1 MCGILVTTDELTDPK
16 AFEAGLASLTDRG
29 PDDGRILSIGHGTM
43 GFRRLAI
50 MGLNEEGMQPFVRG
64 GSAAVCNGELY
75 GFRPVKK
82 RLEEEDHYTFRS
94 DSDCEIILPLYEK
107 FGTGMFAKLDAEY
120 AMVIYDAKEGSWIA
134 SRDPIGIRPLFYGYT
149 KNHRICFGSTA
160 ASLMPIA
167 EDIMPFPPGTYYKD
181 GVFTAYTHIELPDA
195 MIHDDLETVCKG
207 IHDRLV
213 EGVLKRMDADA
224 PVGYLLSGGLDSSLV
239 CAIAQRHSRTPIRT
253 FAIGMDTDAIDLKYA
268 RQVAEFIGSD
278 HTEVKMTRQEVIDAL
293 PEVIKALGTWDIT
306 TIRAS
311 MGMYLLCKAIHK
323 DTDVHVLYTGEIS
336 DELFGYK
343 YTDFAPDAQSF
354 QIEAEKRIRELY
366 MYDVLRADRCISANS
381 MESRVPFGD
390 LSFVHYVMSIDP
402 SMKMNT
408 YHMGKYLLRH
418 AFEKDNLLPHSIL
431 FRDKAA
437 FSDAVGHS
445 LADDLKALAEEKYS
459 DEDFK
464 AGCAKYTWH
473 RPYTKE
479 SLMYRDIFES
489 YYPGMDRM
497 IKDYWMPNRSW
508 KGCDVDDPSARV
520 LPNYGASGM

>member
-1 MCGILVTTDELTDPK
+1 
-16 AFEAGLASLTDRG
+16 
-29 PDDGRILSIGHGTM
+29 
-43 GFRRLAI
+43 
-50 MGLNEEGMQPFVRG
+50 
-64 GSAAVCNGELY
+64 
-75 GFRPVKK
+75 
-82 RLEEEDHYTFRS
+82 
-94 DSDCEIILPLYEK
+94 
-107 FGTGMFAKLDAEY
+107 
-120 AMVIYDAKEGSWIA
+120 
-134 SRDPIGIRPLFYGYT
+134 
-149 KNHRICFGSTA
+149 
-160 ASLMPIA
+160 
-167 EDIMPFPPGTYYKD
+167 
-181 GVFTAYTHIELPDA
+181 
-195 MIHDDLETVCKG
+195 
-207 IHDRLV
+207 
-213 EGVLKRMDADA
+213 
-224 PVGYLLSGGLDSSLV
+224 
-239 CAIAQRHSRTPIRT
+239 
-253 FAIGMDTDAIDLKYA
+253 
-268 RQVAEFIGSD
+268 
-278 HTEVKMTRQEVIDAL
+278 
-293 PEVIKALGTWDIT
+293 
-306 TIRAS
+306 

-381 MESRVPFGD
+381 IESRVPFGD
-390 LSFVHYVMSIDP
+390 LAFVRYVMSIDP

-497 IKDYWMPNRSW
+497 IKDYWLPNQSW
-508 KGCDVDDPSARV
+508 KGCQVTDPSARY
-520 LPNYGASGM
+520 LSNYGASGI